1 MLPFC
6 GTVHIPDIYIYVYVY
21 PHTCIHVLHR
31 LYIYIYI
38 NIVIFTCTAYT
49 IILYYW
55 QVASGKQVSAM
66 VDGSAATWRCGSGGT
81 TGGDASISCMAEV
94 I

>member
-1 MLPFC
+1 MY
-6 GTVHIPDIYIYVYVY
+6 TH
-21 PHTCIHVLHR
+21 IHVYMCYIV
-31 LYIYIYI
+31 YIYIYI